1 MKLCESA
8 KLFGIWLISANK
20 NIDHLSQGI
29 VKRGD
34 FMKKVKQY
42 EVLEEG
48 CLKLTLSSKKEFD
61 SYMLEVLNRYSQA
74 LPCRMKQRSSITF
87 FYDIGEQLS
96 LPVLLRLNEFE
107 ERDAYTFLSQLF
119 DSIIACEKE
128 LPLFASIDCIFYELD
143 KEAFS
148 FVILPIH
155 DHSYDN
161 DWVAFL
167 KELLKAMRFPKDSLY
182 GCLCALCMKEGL
194 TPLGIADQLR
204 QWKSDHRLLTRLRM
218 AWIRWREQKERMQ
231 SNDRNLQE
239 ERQRIRFAQ
248 RANQMESTEIHSSA
262 AANDT
267 VVLFPA
273 AGKGCLKDE
282 LGHCFSLREE
292 TRIGR
297 SEQCDIVLAHPTVSL
312 HHACIKKDQSGCYII
327 DQGSSNGTRLNGKKL
342 KQGKSVHLHDQDVI
356 LFADVAMVYAEQ
368 GA

>member
-218 AWIRWREQKERMQ
+218 AWIRWREQKERMLETCKKNA
-231 SNDRNLQE
+231 SEYALPSEPIKWKVRRYIP
-239 ERQRIRFAQ
+239 RQRQMIR
-248 RANQMESTEIHSSA
+248 
-262 AANDT
+262 
-267 VVLFPA
+267 LF
-273 AGKGCLKDE
+273 CFLRRVKD
-282 LGHCFSLREE
+282 
-292 TRIGR
+292 
-297 SEQCDIVLAHPTVSL
+297 V
-312 HHACIKKDQSGCYII
+312 
-327 DQGSSNGTRLNGKKL
+327 
-342 KQGKSVHLHDQDVI
+342 
-356 LFADVAMVYAEQ
+356 
-368 GA
+368 